1 MQMDIT
7 KKLRIFIPTFKTKSI
22 TEDKAECYIIIK
34 FSAIIVLLSISF
46 FVSVN
51 IC

>member
-7 KKLRIFIPTFKTKSI
+7 KKLRIFISTFKTKSV

-34 FSAIIVLLSISF
+34 GSTQE
-46 FVSVN
+46 VN
-51 IC
+51 ICAVNKY